1 LRTLIAIP
9 VYNEAATVESVLRTV
24 RRHAGDVLV
33 IDDGSTDDT
42 AEIINRVR
50 PELGL
55 DLIRHEAN
63 AGYGRAMRE
72 AFARAHRGG
81 YDWVITMD
89 CDEQHE
95 PGSIPAFIDAAR
107 QDDLDIVS
115 GSRYL
120 DPRFAADRPPE
131 DRRTINKALTTEI
144 NARFGFELT
153 DAFCGFKAHRVSAM
167 RRLRLDDDGYAFPMQ
182 LWAEA
187 NAHGLRV
194 GEIPVR
200 LIYNDYNR
208 TFGGGLDDP
217 QVRLRHYREVL
228 DAAIERSARLDAQ
241 TATRTVGTPGPCCGG
256 PCPSES

>member
-1 LRTLIAIP
+1 MRTLIAIP
-9 VYNEAATVESVLRTV
+9 VYNESKTVESVLRTV
-24 RRHAGDVLV
+24 RRYADHVLV

-42 AEIINRVR
+42 AEILNRLR
-50 PELGL
+50 PELSF

-72 AFARAHRGG
+72 SFARAHRDG

-95 PGSIPAFIDAAR
+95 PASIPAFIDAAKS
-107 QDDLDIVS
+107 DDLDIVS

-131 DRRTINKALTTEI
+131 DRRTINATITAEI
-144 NARFGFELT
+144 NARFGFNLT

-167 RRLRLDDDGYAFPMQ
+167 RQLRLDDNGYAFPMQ
-182 LWAEA
+182 LWAES
-187 NAHGLRV
+187 NSHGLRI

-208 TFGGGLDDP
+208 TFGGGLDNP
-217 QVRLRHYREVL
+217 EERLRHYREVL
-228 DAAIERSARLDAQ
+228 DAAIERSAQLDAEVEQ
-241 TATRTVGTPGPCCGG
+241 NAAKAGTCCSGRCSG
-256 PCPSES
+256 ES

>member
-1 LRTLIAIP
+1 MRTLIAIP
-9 VYNEAATVESVLRTV
+9 VYNEADTVESVLRAV
-24 RRHAGDVLV
+24 YRHAEHVLV

-42 AEIINRVR
+42 AEILNRVR
-50 PELGL
+50 PELGF

-72 AFARAHRGG
+72 AFARAHRDG

-95 PGSIPAFIDAAR
+95 PASIPAFIEAAR
-107 QDDLDIVS
+107 VDDLDIVS

-131 DRRTINKALTTEI
+131 DRRTINATITAEI
-144 NARFGFELT
+144 NARFGFTLT
-153 DAFCGFKAHRVSAM
+153 DAFCGFKAHRVEAM
-167 RRLRLDDDGYAFPMQ
+167 RLLRLDDDGYAFPMQ
-182 LWAEA
+182 LWAES
-187 NAHGLRV
+187 NSHGLRI

-208 TFGGGLDDP
+208 TFGGGLDVP
-217 QVRLRHYREVL
+217 EERLRHYREVL
-228 DAAIERSARLDAQ
+228 DAAIERSARLDLEVNS
-241 TATRTVGTPGPCCGG
+241 TAGRNDVCCGG
-256 PCPSES
+256 RCPGDS